1 MYCMFHI
8 KANMLGKCLRSEK
21 GTFCRKA
28 LSKLGNMTKDSYH
41 SADKTYNI
49 INSFFISWTFYANS
63 SRSTLVYA
71 IQRGCSIVM
80 AIEVS
85 YKPSQAQIVVIKLL
99 PISESLLCKLPD
111 QCGDNIIWQ

>member
-49 INSFFISWTFYANS
+49 INSFFYF
-63 SRSTLVYA
+63 LD
-71 IQRGCSIVM
+71 
-80 AIEVS
+80 
-85 YKPSQAQIVVIKLL
+85 
-99 PISESLLCKLPD
+99 LLCKFIKEHFGVRNTEGLLD
-111 QCGDNIIWQ
+111 RNGNRGFI